1 MTVLTR
7 GARSRRGG
15 RRPGW
20 LLLTVLLVLAIGA
33 SSALVFTSRVELLKL
48 AVILAL
54 WAAVVAAFVSVIYR
68 RQSDIDQAK
77 VRDLKLVYDLQ
88 LDREISARREY
99 ELTVETQLRRELTSE
114 VRAQSVD
121 EVAGLRA
128 ELAALRTN
136 LEILFDADLSHRP
149 ALETDRT
156 TARAYSDWPRNAEST
171 ERVTASRID
180 TEDREDVDAN
190 TDESPII
197 DVPAEPHPP
206 EAEWVPP
213 SAYGG
218 AHRRPSE
225 TEQEGR
231 RRHADEEQRPW
242 SPPPPP
248 PPPPPQQAAVSQP
261 VPEPQFAWQ
270 PPQQERPPAPPPEP
284 PPPPPRPEPERVEQ
298 APPTDWQPAPAEG
311 QWIPAGTAGSN
322 WTTPG
327 TENGSA
333 GEYVGK
339 RQAAEPAV
347 TMQSPPAG
355 PHRGR
360 HSAPPEAVDPG
371 RPPAPPTL
379 AAESGSPPPHR
390 EPEPPPEPPPAQ
402 PEARRHR
409 SSEDTGGQSV
419 AELLAR
425 LQATP
430 TGGGRRR
437 RREE

>member
-1 MTVLTR
+1 MTDLTR
-7 GARSRRGG
+7 GTRSRRGV

-77 VRDLKLVYDLQ
+77 ARDLKLVYDLQ

-99 ELTVETQLRRELTSE
+99 ELSVETQLRRELTSE
-114 VRAQSVD
+114 LRAEAAD

-128 ELAALRTN
+128 ELAALRAN

-156 TARAYSDWPRNAEST
+156 TVRAYSEWPRNAESAG
-171 ERVTASRID
+171 RVTASRID
-180 TEDREDVDAN
+180 TEDREDTDAN

-197 DVPAEPHPP
+197 DVPAEPHVP
-206 EAEWVPP
+206 EPEWVSPQ
-213 SAYGG
+213 AYGG

-231 RRHADEEQRPW
+231 RHRVDEEQRAW
-242 SPPPPP
+242 SPPPQP
-248 PPPPPQQAAVSQP
+248 PPPPPQQGPVSQP
-261 VPEPQFAWQ
+261 APEPQFAWQ

-284 PPPPPRPEPERVEQ
+284 PPPPPPSRRQEPERVAQ
-298 APPTDWQPAPAEG
+298 AAPTDWQPAPNSSA
-311 QWIPAGTAGSN
+311 PPTA
-322 WTTPG
+322 
-327 TENGSA
+327 ENGSA
-333 GEYVGK
+333 GEYVG
-339 RQAAEPAV
+339 RRRAPEPAV
-347 TMQSPPAG
+347 TMQSPPVG
-355 PHRGR
+355 PPRGR
-360 HSAPPEAVDPG
+360 HSAPPEAADPG
-371 RPPAPPTL
+371 RAPAPPTL
-379 AAESGSPPPHR
+379 ATESGSPPPHR
-390 EPEPPPEPPPAQ
+390 EPEPPPQPPPAQ

-419 AELLAR
+419 ADLLAR
-425 LQATP
+425 LQATS